1 MTHSTKDGGVV
12 VQLIRTAKENAF
24 HVDSL
29 LEPRLFD
36 NGPVLSS
43 LIA

>member
-1 MTHSTKDGGVV
+1 MFCDMTHSTKDGGVV
-12 VQLIRTAKENAF
+12 FQLIRTAKENAF
-24 HVDSL
+24 HVD
-29 LEPRLFD
+29 